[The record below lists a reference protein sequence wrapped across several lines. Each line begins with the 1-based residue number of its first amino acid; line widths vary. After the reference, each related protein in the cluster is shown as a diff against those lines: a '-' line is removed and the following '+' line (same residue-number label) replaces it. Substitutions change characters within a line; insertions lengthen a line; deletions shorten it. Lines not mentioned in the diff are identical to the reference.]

1 MAHPPDAQPSL
12 VIVGRIRRAHGI
24 RGEVLVEV
32 MTDSPDAIFAPG
44 ARLFAGT
51 NTGDPAPNGPELVVA
66 EARPFKDALLVR
78 FETVADR
85 TAAERWRDR
94 YLLVPFDEVDAP
106 GDDEVFV
113 HDLIGLEVVLQD
125 GAPVGHVTSTL
136 ETGAGLL
143 LEIRRTKDVVLLPYD
158 LEFIREV
165 DIDAKRLVID
175 PPPGLFDSPEAD

>member
-1 MAHPPDAQPSL
+1 MAHPPGAQPPL

-51 NTGDPAPNGPELVVA
+51 IAGDPAPNRPELVVA
-66 EARPFKDALLVR
+66 EARPFKDGLLVR
-78 FETVADR
+78 FEAVPDR

-94 YLLVPFDEVDAP
+94 YLLVPFEEVEAP
-106 GDDEVFV
+106 ADDEVFL
-113 HDLIGLEVVLQD
+113 HDLVGLEVELLD
-125 GAPVGHVTSTL
+125 GTPVGRVTSTL

-143 LEIRRTKDVVLLPYD
+143 LEIRRPHDVVLMPYE
-158 LEFIREV
+158 LEFIRE
-165 DIDAKRLVID
+165 IDVGSKRLIID
-175 PPPGLFDSPEAD
+175 PPPGLFDPGAD